1 LGNARART
9 ETQCGIVADW
19 RRLSVGMKQKA
30 IVTAAV
36 LLAWSLLIAV
46 VALGLP
52 DKPSRAESEKAI
64 RKAAY
69 EMMKAFLTND
79 VATFKRHSAKR
90 TLDLIDLAYEAAR
103 QDPLLQQELNKA
115 HIANADQFLGYFMLG
130 MANQYL
136 QAMPLSPEAA
146 ALKVANDSTVSF
158 ISDSEARIGVGDSA
172 FARAKL
178 VAREWKIDLTDWLKK
193 AVLKEV
199 KDPNL
204 RARIKSL

>member
-1 LGNARART
+1 
-9 ETQCGIVADW
+9 
-19 RRLSVGMKQKA
+19 
-30 IVTAAV
+30 
-36 LLAWSLLIAV
+36 
-46 VALGLP
+46 
-52 DKPSRAESEKAI
+52 
-64 RKAAY
+64 
-69 EMMKAFLTND
+69 MMKAFLTQD

-103 QDPLLQQELNKA
+103 QDPVYQQELQKA
-115 HIANADQFLGYFMLG
+115 HITNAAQFLSYFMLG

-158 ISDSEARIGVGDSA
+158 ISDSEARIAVGDSG

-178 VAREWKIDLTDWLKK
+178 VARAWKIDLTDWLKK
-193 AVLKEV
+193 AVLQEV
-199 KDPNL
+199 KDPDL